1 MSSGM
6 GLRVGTFG
14 VIALLA
20 LGSQAVAQGT
30 KPAAP
35 TSVVRPEPPRP
46 VDAEPNSTL
55 ANFGDWALRCQRL
68 SNGAETH
75 RVCEV
80 AQQIHAQDQQN
91 LVAELAIGRLK
102 KADPLRLTV
111 VLPVNVT
118 FSNAPSFL
126 ADGNAP
132 EPLDLGWRKCLPGGC
147 IADAQAVAF
156 PSYYTSN
163 DLLGNGGSEND
174 NGFAPTDFA
183 INSDAS
189 ICTPAAVLQSL
200 NRNGRVNL
208 TGVNTASCRL
218 IMS

>member
-6 GLRVGTFG
+6 DLRVGTFG

-35 TSVVRPEPPRP
+35 TSVGKPEPPRP

-68 SNGAETH
+68 GNGAETQ

-80 AQQIHAQDQQN
+80 AQQIRAQDQQN
-91 LVAELAIGRLK
+91 PVAELAIGRLK

-118 FSNAPSFL
+118 FSNAPSFS
-126 ADGNAP
+126 ADGKAP

-147 IADAQAVAF
+147 IADTLLKDDVLRHWKTQANTGRIAW
-156 PSYYTSN
+156 TDAAGR
-163 DLLGNGGSEND
+163 DL
-174 NGFAPTDFA
+174 A
-183 INSDAS
+183 IGLSFRGLTQALDALS
-189 ICTPAAVLQSL
+189 KEP
-200 NRNGRVNL
+200 
-208 TGVNTASCRL
+208 
-218 IMS
+218 